1 MRAES
6 SLCTYAK
13 ALLLLLW
20 QVSPARALTSGDG
33 CFTPAGQGKVELP
46 PLWEEA
52 APLWSRYALVGSEQ
66 VPLLSCGLHVVLVL
80 MGSPISVDSLSFL
93 GVWRSGSCFSL
104 LVGART
110 RALLS
115 EKHVESAPGWMQL
128 PWQMLVPL
136 SRPQGLI
143 RAAQAVLPTFGKWGY
158 TG

>member
-110 RALLS
+110 GSLLS
-115 EKHVESAPGWMQL
+115 EKQVGSAPGWMQ
-128 PWQMLVPL
+128 
-136 SRPQGLI
+136 
-143 RAAQAVLPTFGKWGY
+143 
-158 TG
+158 